1 VILEGQIEQRALLNV
16 SEGDGARNI
25 GMADKRDSA
34 WVQES
39 VKEKVRE
46 DTTYLEGCFL
56 VHEYTIVLSYEV
68 DWSE

>member
-34 WVQES
+34 WIRES

-56 VHEYTIVLSYEV
+56 VH
-68 DWSE
+68 